1 MEKYWVSLI
10 IQNKGDKRAWLCAMS
25 NCEMSLENA
34 METINKARTRFI
46 VLSAWVD
53 TFDKDNNKQ
62 TVFHE
67 CYVNCIGQVKKTETE
82 MQRTDLVREFLEE
95 FRCPYDDNCVNYIV
109 EKWEYDHEEQ
119 LVNVPKEERIE
130 IDRKDVKLYW
140 FDYVKENLF
149 V

>member
-10 IQNKGDKRAWLCAMS
+10 IQNKDDKRAWLCAMS

-34 METINKARTRFI
+34 METINKAKARFV

-53 TFDKDNNKQ
+53 TFDKNNEKH

-67 CYVNCIGQVKKTETE
+67 CYVNCIGQVKE
-82 MQRTDLVREFLEE
+82 MEIQRTDLVTKFLDELNY
-95 FRCPYDDNCVNYIV
+95 PYDDHCVNYIANQ
-109 EKWEYDHEEQ
+109 WEDDHMEQ
-119 LVNVPKEERIE
+119 LVSVPKEERIE
-130 IDRKDVKLYW
+130 IDKEDVESYW
-140 FDYVKENLF
+140 FDYVNENLF